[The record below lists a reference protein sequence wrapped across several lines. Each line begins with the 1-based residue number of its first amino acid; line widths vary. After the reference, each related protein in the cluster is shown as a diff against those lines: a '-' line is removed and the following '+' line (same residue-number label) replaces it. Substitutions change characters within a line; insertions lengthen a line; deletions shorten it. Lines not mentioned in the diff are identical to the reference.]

1 MPAADG
7 SENSGWRWQRLQQL
21 RKRCQLTLELLPGL
35 RKPGYEK
42 SCVVMYSFSA
52 NVDREP
58 HTGQSDVVRG
68 GIFMKFLSRRA
79 KIGYRNLFL
88 LGDWSPEQRK
98 DLYYLQEN
106 FDRLR
111 WEASERSWLS
121 LILSALSFLMVGLS
135 STMG

>member
-1 MPAADG
+1 
-7 SENSGWRWQRLQQL
+7 
-21 RKRCQLTLELLPGL
+21 
-35 RKPGYEK
+35 
-42 SCVVMYSFSA
+42 
-52 NVDREP
+52 
-58 HTGQSDVVRG
+58 
-68 GIFMKFLSRRA
+68 MKFLSRSA